1 MENAPAKDVK
11 RANRATVTVIVPVV
25 RKNAAALNKMGLL
38 LHQAPLSWGFLFVK
52 KMIGSLIKHEYEKK

>member
-25 RKNAAALNKMGLL
+25 RKNAAALNKMELL
-38 LHQAPLSWGFLFVK
+38 LHQAPLSWGFLYV
-52 KMIGSLIKHEYEKK
+52 G